1 MKKLFLLCFICLIS
15 ISGHSQGFITA
26 LEETDLITLF
36 GKPAIVTMADGT
48 EVTGKFS
55 GGVLNMG
62 YLDRITIKGED
73 GEKMKLKPEAIFRVL
88 IKASGLAKLSML
100 ASSSSSIKEATKRDF
115 NDIKNRDYIIFE
127 TAQRANKSGSLRL
140 MQLLNPGFDSK
151 IKVFANPNANQ
162 TTGIGVGGIKI
173 TGGEDKSY
181 LMVKG
186 DDKAVIVRKG
196 SYKKNFDELF
206 KSCPE
211 MLRTFQG
218 EKIQWDD
225 VAGHVFAYDQ
235 MCKE

>member
-1 MKKLFLLCFICLIS
+1 MKNLLSVLFVLMLSSTLQ
-15 ISGHSQGFITA
+15 SQGFITA
-26 LEETDLITLF
+26 LEENDMITLL
-36 GKPAIVTMADGT
+36 GKPAIVTLADGT
-48 EVTGKFS
+48 EVNGKFS
-55 GGVLNMG
+55 AGVLNMG

-73 GEKMKLKPEAIFRVL
+73 GEKMKIKPEEIVRVL

-115 NDIKNRDYIIFE
+115 NEIKNRDYIIFE

-151 IKVFANPNANQ
+151 IKVFANPNASQ

-186 DDKAVIVRKG
+186 GDKAVIVRKG
-196 SYKKNFDELF
+196 SYKKNFEELY
-206 KSCPE
+206 KTCPE
-211 MLRTFQG
+211 MLKAFQG

-235 MCKE
+235 MCKD